1 MAVGLGGAPI
11 CTRLKILTFQTQE
24 GRIWQLFKPGTNNI
38 TTDWPFL
45 RVTSHLTHPYSQ
57 AHFEWKDL
65 GPGNDSPVSHGQGLY
80 KERIQKTR
88 QPRVPGSLA
97 SVWMRSTQPAWQGL
111 SNHGAH
117 LSADVLCPATPS
129 SCLSAAD
136 GDEAEEG
143 MHGWGRCVQVGPW
156 WESKLGTVERL

>member
-24 GRIWQLFKPGTNNI
+24 GRIWQLFKPGTNSI

-65 GPGNDSPVSHGQGLY
+65 GPGNGSPVFPRARAIQGENTED
-80 KERIQKTR
+80 KA
-88 QPRVPGSLA
+88 A
-97 SVWMRSTQPAWQGL
+97 SSPWFTGICVDEEHPACVA
-111 SNHGAH
+111 GA
-117 LSADVLCPATPS
+117 
-129 SCLSAAD
+129 
-136 GDEAEEG
+136 E
-143 MHGWGRCVQVGPW
+143 
-156 WESKLGTVERL
+156 